1 MTLPAFAAERRC
13 LLHGPCSALAA
24 VDRYMLPAG
33 RSTTNPPAAVAAVD
47 GRTLEILLCLR
58 YRLLCGQRQ
67 QIYDTAYNTSIGYG
81 VVFLEL
87 IHVRQRSLGVHLMRG
102 TVRK

>member
-13 LLHGPCSALAA
+13 LLHGPRSALAA

-47 GRTLEILLCLR
+47 RWDRRTDGRTLNR
-58 YRLLCGQRQ
+58 YIDPAAHTVL
-67 QIYDTAYNTSIGYG
+67 A
-81 VVFLEL
+81 VL
-87 IHVRQRSLGVHLMRG
+87 INCNHQLSAR
-102 TVRK
+102 